1 MNILLLGSGGREHT
15 LAWKISQSPLC
26 DRLFIAPGNAG
37 TSLHGTNLDIGVS
50 DFEKLEKAVK
60 DHHIDLIIP
69 GPEQPLVDGVY
80 DYFQPRGVKVFG
92 PSKAAAKLEG
102 SKDYA
107 KEFMREYG
115 IPTPASRSF
124 SKEEK
129 EEALAYIQDQKYP
142 LVIKASGLA
151 AGKGV
156 LICHQLE
163 EAQEAVYDIL
173 RGEKFG
179 ESGNTILVEEFLEG
193 MEISIF
199 VFTDGEDYLLL
210 PSAKDYKR
218 IGEGDTGL
226 NTGGMGAISPVPFAD
241 ATFIRGV
248 EESIVRPTL
257 QGIKDRK
264 LDYKG
269 FIFIGLMLKDG
280 NPSVLEYNVRMGDPE
295 TEVVIP
301 RLKNDLLQLIQAALE
316 GSLKDHII
324 EEDSRTCATLMLVSG
339 GYPEA
344 FEKGKEIKGMEDVNE
359 SLLFYAGAQEK
370 AGKVLTS
377 GGRVMAVSS
386 FGKNIR
392 EAVGKSLSGAEKI
405 EFEGKYLRKDIGQ
418 DLF

>member
-26 DRLFIAPGNAG
+26 DRLLIAPGNVG
-37 TSLHGTNLDIGVS
+37 TSRHGTNLDIGVS
-50 DFEKLEKAVK
+50 DFEELEKAVK

-69 GPEQPLVDGVY
+69 GSEQPLVDGVY

-107 KEFMREYG
+107 KKFMKEYG
-115 IPTPASRSF
+115 ISTPASRSF

-156 LICHQLE
+156 LICNRLE
-163 EAQEAVYDIL
+163 EAQEAVYDML
-173 RGEKFG
+173 SGEKFG

-241 ATFIRGV
+241 PTFIREV

-257 QGIKDRK
+257 QGIKERK

-269 FIFIGLMLKDG
+269 FIFVGLMLRDG
-280 NPSVLEYNVRMGDPE
+280 KPSVLEYNVRMGDPE

-344 FEKGKEIKGMEDVNE
+344 YEKGKEIKGMEDVNE

-386 FGKNIR
+386 FGKNIQ
-392 EAVGKSLSGAEKI
+392 EAVGKSLSEAEKI

-418 DLF
+418 DLL